1 MTTIVLLVVLTPPA
15 LLGLAFF
22 TIALDVRRGLKN
34 WE

>member
-1 MTTIVLLVVLTPPA
+1 MTILAITGWSLIA
-15 LLGLAFF
+15 LFSLAFT